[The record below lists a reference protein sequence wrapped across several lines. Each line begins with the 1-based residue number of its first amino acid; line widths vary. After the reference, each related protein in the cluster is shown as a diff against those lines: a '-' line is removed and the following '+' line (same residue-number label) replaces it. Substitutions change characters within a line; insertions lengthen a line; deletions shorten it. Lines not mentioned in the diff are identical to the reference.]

1 MISFRARLPGGL
13 ISADR
18 AGDIGGSAVDRCT
31 LRDTSR
37 AARVTD
43 AILPILRDA
52 PSHMPTMSK
61 IEVRLSAHSQAATAV
76 RHRLDTHFL
85 KWLGAIPNPEKPQLI
100 VTSVRDEP
108 GWDGKVRLIQG
119 VTGPE
124 GVVLAVSPSVAHR
137 FAGVDLDALFRD
149 AGLPDAYAR
158 LQATL
163 GVAVSFGMPT
173 FRWAETAADHPA
185 IGEWVD
191 SDDPRI
197 PDWLRLFNG
206 GVLATF
212 DAQGNYQAG
221 VGLKRHNDVAR
232 EISVGTDPEH
242 RGQGYAT
249 QLVAQAARH
258 IIAEGG
264 VPIYQHGGEN
274 DASGRVADLAGIPD
288 RGWHMLE
295 IHPGAVGDVRG

>member
-1 MISFRARLPGGL
+1 MTTSTSTQRDVPPAT
-13 ISADR
+13 SN
-18 AGDIGGSAVDRCT
+18 DIN
-31 LRDTSR
+31 
-37 AARVTD
+37 
-43 AILPILRDA
+43 
-52 PSHMPTMSK
+52 
-61 IEVRLSAHSQAATAV
+61 VRN
-76 RHRLDTHFL
+76 RLDDYFRR
-85 KWLGAIPNPEKPQLI
+85 WLGAVPQPDCAQLI
-100 VTSVRDEP
+100 VTGIRDEP
-108 GWDGKVRLIQG
+108 GWDGKVRPIQG

-124 GVVLAVSPSVAHR
+124 GTVLAVSPAFAHR

-149 AGLPDAYAR
+149 AGLPDAHDR

-173 FRWAETAADHPA
+173 FRWAETAADHPE

-191 SDDPRI
+191 NDDQRI
-197 PDWLRLFNG
+197 PDWLRIFNG

-212 DAQGNYQAG
+212 DDAENYQAG
-221 VGLKRHNDVAR
+221 VGLKRHNDIAR

-249 QLVAQAARH
+249 QLVAQAART
-258 IIAEGG
+258 IIGEGG